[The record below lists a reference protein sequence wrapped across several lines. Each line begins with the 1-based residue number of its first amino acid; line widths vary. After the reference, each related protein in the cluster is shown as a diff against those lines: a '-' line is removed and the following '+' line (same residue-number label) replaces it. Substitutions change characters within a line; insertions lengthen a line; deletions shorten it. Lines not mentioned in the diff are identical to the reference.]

1 MTNARHKSPGPLI
14 LGCGFPDRGDD
25 AAGLLVA
32 RRLKQLGWDAW
43 EQSGEVAALLA
54 AFEQAGPNRTVILAD
69 AVQSGAQPGTVI
81 CWDASEKPLPRES
94 FHRSV
99 HGLGVAEAVE
109 LARVLGR
116 LPNRLLIYGIEGA
129 SFEAGA
135 APCPQVLAGVE
146 EAVRRILEEN

>member
-1 MTNARHKSPGPLI
+1 MTNARHKGPGPLV

-32 RRLKQLGWDAW
+32 RRLKQLGWDAR

-54 AFEQAGPNRTVILAD
+54 AFEQAGPNRTVILVD
-69 AVQSGAQPGTVI
+69 AVQSGARPGAVI
-81 CWDASEKPLPRES
+81 CWDASARPLPRES

-109 LARVLGR
+109 LARVLGKMPDR
-116 LPNRLLIYGIEGA
+116 LVIYGVEGA
-129 SFEAGA
+129 NFAAGT
-135 APCPQVLAGVE
+135 APCPEVLAGVE
-146 EAVRRILEEN
+146 EAVRRILVNH

>member
-1 MTNARHKSPGPLI
+1 VSNERHKGPGPLV

-32 RRLKQLGWDAW
+32 RRLKQLGWDAR

-54 AFEQAGPNRTVILAD
+54 AFEEAGSGRTVILAD
-69 AVQSGAQPGTVI
+69 AVQSGARPGTVI
-81 CWDASEKPLPRES
+81 YWDAGVMPLPRES

-109 LARVLGR
+109 LARVLGK
-116 LPNRLLIYGIEGA
+116 LPDRLLIYGIEGA
-129 SFEAGA
+129 SFEAGTP
-135 APCPQVLAGVE
+135 PCSEVLAGVE